1 MTSDDPKEIV
11 EFSRGI
17 VPGSERKKAG
27 RKRAKRAPVTTG
39 NHVPERAANPTKQ
52 SSRHLRPR
60 TAEDIAN
67 EQTAEQLALRIWA
80 AMVAQKVLSG
90 MSALMDELPPYI
102 LSTAALKSLQRI
114 TSQGNDM
121 SDWLHN
127 LPVLWMSVL
136 VFGFTYLVTAGIY
149 AVITVFA
156 VGERARS
163 FKAISPGLLPPLGII
178 FGLFVVFTAAQVW
191 TDNEKAKAEI
201 DREASA
207 LRSVEILVTSF
218 PTETQVQLRELV
230 RRYIADVVAQ
240 EWPLMAQ
247 GTANLRAIP
256 GVLAEALQ
264 ATLALNPSSE
274 GQKTAQRHI
283 ATALETALDARRQRI
298 IISESQVN
306 LVKWACLFMQALCA
320 LVAIAMVHS
329 DNRLASIIAMGIFA
343 TGVAA
348 SIFLI
353 LAHDRP
359 FIGELSIK
367 PDPLLQVM
375 PEIASSR

>member
-1 MTSDDPKEIV
+1 
-11 EFSRGI
+11 
-17 VPGSERKKAG
+17 
-27 RKRAKRAPVTTG
+27 
-39 NHVPERAANPTKQ
+39 
-52 SSRHLRPR
+52 
-60 TAEDIAN
+60 
-67 EQTAEQLALRIWA
+67 
-80 AMVAQKVLSG
+80 
-90 MSALMDELPPYI
+90 
-102 LSTAALKSLQRI
+102 
-114 TSQGNDM
+114 M
-121 SDWLHN
+121 SDWLHG
-127 LPVLWMSVL
+127 LPVLWMAIL

-163 FKAISPGLLPPLGII
+163 FKAISPGLLSPLGVI
-178 FGLFVVFTAAQVW
+178 FGLFMVFTAAQVW
-191 TDNEKAKAEI
+191 TDNEKARAEI

-207 LRSVEILVTSF
+207 LRSAAILATSF
-218 PTETQVQLRELV
+218 PSEFQVQLRELI
-230 RRYIADVVAQ
+230 RRYIADVAAQ

-264 ATLALNPSSE
+264 ATLALNPSHE
-274 GQKTAQRHI
+274 GQKTAQRDI
-283 ATALETALDARRQRI
+283 ATAFETAFDARRQRI

-306 LVKWACLFMQALCA
+306 LLKWVCLFMQAVCT
-320 LVAIAMVHS
+320 LVATAIVHS

-343 TGVAA
+343 TGIAA
-348 SIFLI
+348 SILLI

-359 FIGELSIK
+359 FTGEIAIK

>member
-1 MTSDDPKEIV
+1 
-11 EFSRGI
+11 
-17 VPGSERKKAG
+17 
-27 RKRAKRAPVTTG
+27 
-39 NHVPERAANPTKQ
+39 
-52 SSRHLRPR
+52 
-60 TAEDIAN
+60 
-67 EQTAEQLALRIWA
+67 
-80 AMVAQKVLSG
+80 
-90 MSALMDELPPYI
+90 
-102 LSTAALKSLQRI
+102 
-114 TSQGNDM
+114 M

-127 LPVLWMSVL
+127 LPVLWMALL
-136 VFGFTYLVTAGIY
+136 VFGFTYLVTAAIY

-191 TDNEKAKAEI
+191 TDNEKAQTEI

-207 LRSVEILVTSF
+207 LRSVVILATSF
-218 PTETQVQLRELV
+218 PRESEIPLRELI
-230 RRYIADVVAQ
+230 RRYIADAATQ
-240 EWPLMAQ
+240 EWPMMAQ
-247 GTANLRAIP
+247 RTATLREIP
-256 GVLAEALQ
+256 AVLAEALQ
-264 ATLALNPSSE
+264 ATLALSPSSE
-274 GQKTAQRHI
+274 GQKIAQREI

-298 IISESQVN
+298 IISQSQVN
-306 LVKWACLFMQALCA
+306 LLKWSCLFMQAVCA

-348 SIFLI
+348 STLVI

-359 FIGELSIK
+359 FTGEISIR

-375 PEIASSR
+375 PEIGS